1 MKILLYT
8 EGLKAISKSGLGKAI
23 GHQKKALEDNK
34 IKYTTN
40 LKDDYDIYILIFTG
54 QNLIFMRRKQKE
66 MGKELFIMP
75 ILQRKTLEIL
85 FYLVT

>member
-40 LKDDYDIYILIFTG
+40 LKDDYDSRLHKYLFENWNNNEKDKFT
-54 QNLIFMRRKQKE
+54 
-66 MGKELFIMP
+66 
-75 ILQRKTLEIL
+75 
-85 FYLVT
+85 V